1 MRENHQYFGPVES
14 LFKNP
19 WGVAVNEQGDIYIAD
34 WGNARIRKLV
44 IE

>member
-1 MRENHQYFGPVES
+1 M
-14 LFKNP
+14 
-19 WGVAVNEQGDIYIAD
+19 VAIVGNEHIAVVVKLDILGIIEQGDIYIAD